1 MTPHKNDNDKN
12 ITFFCLHWLL
22 FKDLT
27 RADAEGLDLRYDHQ
41 WWRNNKDRNGQIIHF
56 CQKWHNFLE
65 IIFKSLSSLSD
76 DALYSSV
83 ALTQFYAAV
92 LLLIYNPKSWSI
104 NRRNLLPHK
113 VYCHISQNIRIL
125 WIKLIKN
132 TKIFFIQDFFTMW
145 IAIIFLPQLSM
156 DINNLHRVFGF
167 GWFWFIFDLGNELR
181 TIII

>member
-1 MTPHKNDNDKN
+1 MTTLRILLSFAFIDSSPMTSQDLMLKASTWDTTINDDV
-12 ITFFCLHWLL
+12 ITKTEMVKWYISA
-22 FKDLT
+22 K
-27 RADAEGLDLRYDHQ
+27 
-41 WWRNNKDRNGQIIHF
+41 
-56 CQKWHNFLE
+56 KWHNFLE

-156 DINNLHRVFGF
+156 DINNLHRG
-167 GWFWFIFDLGNELR
+167 
-181 TIII
+181 